1 MSPNGANRSS
11 ARNESSPRTAGADR
25 RPVELG
31 RAERRPVQ
39 VEKERSDWTLT
50 GLRGANRR
58 GRRAVEA
65 GRVRQR
71 VRREPDGVGWILPAG
86 RGKRGDLRAG
96 RPEAGDADPQ
106 GWRGGGRSGGG
117 SSWKRSGATGA

>member
-25 RPVELG
+25 RPVGLG
-31 RAERRPVQ
+31 WAERRPVQ

-65 GRVRQR
+65 GRVKQWA
-71 VRREPDGVGWILPAG
+71 RREP
-86 RGKRGDLRAG
+86 
-96 RPEAGDADPQ
+96 
-106 GWRGGGRSGGG
+106 GGGGVEFPRGAGKTRRPPDGAAGGG
-117 SSWKRSGATGA
+117 